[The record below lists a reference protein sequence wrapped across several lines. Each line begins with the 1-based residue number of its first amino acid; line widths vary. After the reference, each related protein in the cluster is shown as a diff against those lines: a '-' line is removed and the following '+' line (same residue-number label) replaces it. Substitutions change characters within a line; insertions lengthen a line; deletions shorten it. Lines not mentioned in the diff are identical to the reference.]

1 VNEPLLTI
9 LMPTFQNPGQL
20 QTTIDSLVVNT
31 EYPYKIKVLNNDPS
45 TEALENA
52 VRGADFDG
60 LEVEHMGGNLGW
72 MGAINKGMETVDT
85 KFVALCNDDLIWPP
99 GQGHFWR
106 IMGQWFDEFSD
117 LGAVGPG
124 SNFVMGLQN
133 IQNVKVPPSFFT
145 PLLIGFC
152 IMMRSEHFREVGLLD
167 ETLPGGDDLDLSI
180 RLKKAG
186 FRLFAERRAYVHH
199 VGAQTGGRVHGNY
212 WNSLEQ
218 TDRSNN
224 ALIRKHSVSDWYHL
238 FDTPDFASQVQGQA
252 EGGQSWEDQ
261 WLEETIPKEGAG
273 VNLGCGA
280 RPNGKWG
287 LDVQRTGEK
296 GAGGRKFEGAAPDI
310 TGDASNIPVQDGSL
324 DYIVA
329 CHLFEH
335 LVDPTGALK
344 EFRRALKPGG
354 DLILSLPNHDRQ
366 ETMMIDYTHV
376 HAYNPG
382 SARNLL
388 ETAGWKIKEER
399 DFETIGSFGMVA
411 S

>member
-1 VNEPLLTI
+1 
-9 LMPTFQNPGQL
+9 
-20 QTTIDSLVVNT
+20 
-31 EYPYKIKVLNNDPS
+31 
-45 TEALENA
+45 
-52 VRGADFDG
+52 
-60 LEVEHMGGNLGW
+60 
-72 MGAINKGMETVDT
+72 
-85 KFVALCNDDLIWPP
+85 
-99 GQGHFWR
+99 
-106 IMGQWFDEFSD
+106 
-117 LGAVGPG
+117 
-124 SNFVMGLQN
+124 
-133 IQNVKVPPSFFT
+133 
-145 PLLIGFC
+145 
-152 IMMRSEHFREVGLLD
+152 
-167 ETLPGGDDLDLSI
+167 
-180 RLKKAG
+180 
-186 FRLFAERRAYVHH
+186 
-199 VGAQTGGRVHGNY
+199 
-212 WNSLEQ
+212 
-218 TDRSNN
+218 
-224 ALIRKHSVSDWYHL
+224 
-238 FDTPDFASQVQGQA
+238 
-252 EGGQSWEDQ
+252 
-261 WLEETIPKEGAG
+261 
-273 VNLGCGA
+273 
-280 RPNGKWG
+280 